1 MSSFRRQD
9 MRNKSDQGRKKIK
22 NVTLQVR
29 IPRKLWKCRRKRA
42 FPSAFQTVEGSMTI
56 ETALVLPLFLFAM
69 MTLVMMFDI
78 MDRQR
83 QVQSALESVCEDISK
98 YAYGAYE
105 IGRGETKIK
114 MPEEEFQQYFSGGRL
129 EQAAALAYAELRLRS
144 RLSQAEI
151 RNLSLSGSSLLE
163 DGETVDLVAAY
174 EVKLPFPVFRIDGI
188 SMVSR
193 SRRRAW
199 IGKDGGSGTG
209 DGAGEKDD
217 IVYIGKGSTRY
228 HVIRTCHYLYN
239 QLSPVA
245 LADIEGYRNASGGR
259 YGACSRCGADAGGT
273 VYIMASGSSYHSVP
287 SCSAIVSYV
296 KAVKKS
302 TVAHLGPCSYCSG
315 GGG

>member
-9 MRNKSDQGRKKIK
+9 MRNISNQGRKKIK

-29 IPRKLWKCRRKRA
+29 ISRKLWKCRRKRA
-42 FPSAFQTVEGSMTI
+42 FLSAFQTIEGSMTI
-56 ETALVLPLFLFAM
+56 ETALALPLFLFAM
-69 MTLVMMFDI
+69 MTMTMMFNM

-83 QVQSALESVCEDISK
+83 QVQSVLESVCEDISK

-105 IGRGETKIK
+105 IGRGETRIN
-114 MPEEEFQQYFSGGRL
+114 MPGEEFQQYFSGGRM

-144 RLSQAEI
+144 GLNQAGI
-151 RNLSLSGSSLLE
+151 KKLSLAGSSLLE

-174 EVKLPFPVFRIDGI
+174 EVELPFPVFRMEGI

-199 IGKDGGSGTG
+199 IGKDGGSGMG
-209 DGAGEKDD
+209 GEEDEGDD

-239 QLSPVA
+239 RLTPVA
-245 LADIEGYRNASGGR
+245 LADIEGYRNADGGR
-259 YGACSRCGADAGGT
+259 YGACTRCGKGADGT
-273 VYIMASGSSYHSVP
+273 VYIMASGSSYHSAP

-296 KAVKKS
+296 RAVKKS